1 MSYQVLAR
9 KYRPAKFQDFVG
21 QEHIVKTIVNS
32 LREERFGHAYIFS
45 GTRGIGKTTIARI
58 FAKALRCESRDEQQN
73 PCGDCGACHDFD
85 SAASMNV
92 VEIDGASNN
101 SVDDI
106 RELISN
112 ISYLPSNGKY
122 KVYIIDE
129 VHMLSNSAFNALLKT
144 LEEPP
149 EHAIFLMATTE
160 PEKLLG
166 TVLSRCQRFDF
177 INATVEE
184 LRSHIINIAEL
195 ENIKFAQE
203 ELIETLAKLGNGSF
217 RDTLS
222 LFDQVLSFSYGQE
235 ITEDIFARALGI
247 AKLSSIKS
255 LIDNIVASQTQE
267 LTKTFNMLI
276 SQNIGLNNIVK
287 SILENLFSIIIAKDF
302 NDKNRVQSKINGE
315 LFDKTTRAELY
326 WIYETLA
333 KDFAWTMES
342 IIPTDATLLAM
353 RKVSLRHELIAD
365 SAQVSQVSITEDAA
379 GKPKA
384 HEAAKVEEPPQ
395 DLETPEIQTQH
406 QPAPMP
412 SVEPVV
418 ESAVEQVV
426 VEELQEEPV
435 SHKIIFDGPV
445 EEEPEQD
452 EATEEPAVI
461 EEVQEPELVIP
472 EGEKSW
478 DGFLKFLSDLSPV
491 MSANMEQGNL
501 LGELVVLGK
510 KISVEIGYPVSAKV
524 FYDHM
529 NNQETI
535 EKVETEL
542 KRYFSVEEIDLKFE
556 LVEKEKAQE
565 TQFKSRFDINIENEN
580 IEKANMRKE
589 IEEDKMLK
597 MAGSMFDTKID
608 KIVLNNDE

>member
-9 KYRPAKFQDFVG
+9 KYRPTKFQDFVG

-32 LREERFGHAYIFS
+32 LREDRFGHAYIFS

-58 FAKALRCESRDEQQN
+58 FAKALRCENRDEQQN
-73 PCGDCGACHDFD
+73 PCGECGACHDFD

-184 LRSHIINIAEL
+184 LKSHIINIAQL
-195 ENIKFAQE
+195 ENITFSQD

-222 LFDQVLSFSYGQE
+222 LFDQVLSFSYGQD

-255 LIDNIVASQTQE
+255 LIDNIIAGQTQE
-267 LTKTFNMLI
+267 LTNTFNMLI
-276 SQNIGLNNIVK
+276 SQNIGLKNIVK
-287 SILENLFSIIIAKDF
+287 SMLENLFSIIIAKDF
-302 NDKNRVQSKINGE
+302 NDKNRIQSKVDGD

-342 IIPTDATLLAM
+342 IIPADATLLAM
-353 RKVSLRHELIAD
+353 RKVSLRHQLIAD
-365 SAQVSQVSITEDAA
+365 TAEVAANTSTVEDAA
-379 GKPKA
+379 GKP
-384 HEAAKVEEPPQ
+384 EAPRAAEVEEVAQ
-395 DLETPEIQTQH
+395 EGIIPEEK
-406 QPAPMP
+406 PAPT
-412 SVEPVV
+412 
-418 ESAVEQVV
+418 
-426 VEELQEEPV
+426 
-435 SHKIIFDGPV
+435 KIIFDEQEV
-445 EEEPEQD
+445 EQDANFSASENTPEEVAIEPASEPE
-452 EATEEPAVI
+452 
-461 EEVQEPELVIP
+461 EVVSQEVTPTIIP
-472 EGEKSW
+472 EGNKTW
-478 DGFLKFLSDLSPV
+478 DGFLEFLSSSSPV

-501 LGELVVLGK
+501 LGELVVVGNK
-510 KISVEIGYPVSAKV
+510 ATIAIGYPVSAKV
-524 FYDHM
+524 FFDHM

-535 EKVETEL
+535 EKVKAEL
-542 KRYFSVEEIDLKFE
+542 RNYFSVEEIDLKLE
-556 LVEKEKAQE
+556 LVEREKAQE
-565 TQFKSRFDINIENEN
+565 TQFKSKFDINIENEN
-580 IEKANMRKE
+580 IEKANMRKQ
-589 IEEDKMLK
+589 IEEDEMLK
-597 MAGSMFDTKID
+597 VAGSLFNTKID

>member
-9 KYRPAKFQDFVG
+9 KYRPRKFQDFVG

-58 FAKALRCESRDEQQN
+58 FAKALRCETRDEFQN
-73 PCGDCGACHDFD
+73 PCGECGACLDFD

-184 LRSHIINIAEL
+184 LKSHIIKIAEL
-195 ENIKFAQE
+195 ENITFAQD

-222 LFDQVLSFSYGQE
+222 LFDQVLSFSYGQD

-255 LIDNIVASQTQE
+255 LIDNIIAGQTQE
-267 LTKTFNMLI
+267 LTNTFNMLI

-287 SILENLFSIIIAKDF
+287 SMLESLFSIIIAKDF
-302 NDKNRVQSKINGE
+302 NDKNRIKSKVDGE

-333 KDFAWTMES
+333 KDFGWTLES

-353 RKVSLRHELIAD
+353 RKVSLRHQLIAD
-365 SAQVSQVSITEDAA
+365 STEVASQQMPAGDAA
-379 GKPKA
+379 GKPEA
-384 HEAAKVEEPPQ
+384 QEAAKVEEVAQ
-395 DLETPEIQTQH
+395 EIISEEKESEKMEESSEKLEAVTSTKIIYDEEPIEE
-406 QPAPMP
+406 APKDEVLEEEAAP
-412 SVEPVV
+412 I
-418 ESAVEQVV
+418 
-426 VEELQEEPV
+426 VEEV
-435 SHKIIFDGPV
+435 K
-445 EEEPEQD
+445 
-452 EATEEPAVI
+452 
-461 EEVQEPELVIP
+461 ELEYVAP
-472 EGEKSW
+472 EGEKTW
-478 DGFLKFLSDLSPV
+478 DGFLTFLSDVSPV

-501 LGELVVLGK
+501 LGELVVVGDK
-510 KISVEIGYPVSAKV
+510 VSIEIGYPVSAKV

-535 EKVETEL
+535 EKIKAEL
-542 KRYFSVEEIDLKFE
+542 RKYFSVQEIDLKLE

-565 TQFKSRFDINIENEN
+565 TQFKSKFDINIENEN
-580 IEKANMRKE
+580 IEKAHMRKE
-589 IEEDKMLK
+589 IEEDEMLK
-597 MAGSMFDTKID
+597 VAGSLFNTKID
-608 KIVLNNDE
+608 KIVLNNEE